1 MDNESIKRFA
11 EEYSNKAEFIKDLMK
26 PPQVI
31 NIPPDPKIELA
42 RKQVELTKELV
53 ENAKNSDIRSKRA
66 EINSWVAIVIG
77 VAGVAISAFALF
89 KG

>member
-11 EEYSNKAEFIKDLMK
+11 EEYANKAEFIKDLMK

-66 EINSWVAIVIG
+66 EINSWVAIAIG